1 MRARPGAW
9 LPPLLSVVL
18 LLVAWQTAVVVFD
31 VPRFIL
37 PPPTE
42 IAQALVTERHVI
54 GRNVGVTLLE
64 LGLGYGLG
72 VGSGLLLAI
81 VMNFARPLKAGLYP
95 LLVASQT
102 IPKVAI
108 APLFVLWFGVDLLP
122 KVLIIAL
129 LAFFPVLINTISGLD
144 ATDRGHI
151 ELFASVNSSKWD
163 LYRHVKIPAAV
174 PHLFA
179 GLKLALT
186 VSVIGAV
193 IAEFVASNSGLG
205 YLLLAYNASLRTT
218 ELFATLVVL
227 VVISGLAFVAIVVAE
242 RLVSWQART
251 HTADD
256 SGTTRPPTTREMA

>member
-1 MRARPGAW
+1 MRTRMRAV
-9 LPPLLSVVL
+9 LPPLLSIVG
-18 LLVAWQTAVVVFD
+18 LLVIWQTAVVLLD
-31 VPRFIL
+31 VPKFIL
-37 PPPTE
+37 PAPTA
-42 IAQALVTERHVI
+42 IAQALVDERDVI

-64 LGLGYGLG
+64 LALGYGLG
-72 VGSGLLLAI
+72 VGAGLLLAI
-81 VMNFARPLKAGLYP
+81 VMNFARPLKSALYP

-108 APLFVLWFGVDLLP
+108 APLFVLWFGVGLLP

-151 ELFASVNSSKWD
+151 ELFASVNSSRWD

-193 IAEFVASNSGLG
+193 IAEFVASSSGLG
-205 YLLLAYNASLRTT
+205 YLLLAYNSSLRTT

-227 VVISGLAFVAIVVAE
+227 IVISGLAFVAIVLLE
-242 RLVSWQART
+242 RLVSWQARDRGG
-251 HTADD
+251 DD
-256 SGTTRPPTTREMA
+256 AGSTLPPVTGQIA

>member
-1 MRARPGAW
+1 MRTRLGAV
-9 LPPLLSVVL
+9 LPPLLSVVV
-18 LLVAWQTAVVVFD
+18 LLVVWQTAVVVLE

-37 PPPTE
+37 PAPTE
-42 IAQALVTERHVI
+42 IARALVDERAVI

-64 LGLGYGLG
+64 LVLGYALG
-72 VGSGLLLAI
+72 VGAGLVLAV
-81 VMNFARPLKAGLYP
+81 VMNFARPLKAALYP

-144 ATDRGHI
+144 GTDRGHV
-151 ELFASVNSSKWD
+151 ELFASVNSSRWD

-193 IAEFVASNSGLG
+193 IAEFVASSSGLG

-227 VVISGLAFVAIVVAE
+227 IAISGLAYTVIVVAE
-242 RLVSWQART
+242 RLVSWQARSR
-251 HTADD
+251 AGDD
-256 SGTTRPPTTREMA
+256 AGSTRPPATSEMA

>member
-1 MRARPGAW
+1 MKSRMTGL
-9 LPPLLSVVL
+9 LPSLLSL
-18 LLVAWQTAVVVFD
+18 AAILVIWQLAVVAFD

-42 IAQALVTERHVI
+42 IVEALIDEWSVI
-54 GRNVGVTLLE
+54 GENVGITLLE
-64 LGLGYGLG
+64 LVLGYGLG
-72 VGSGLLLAI
+72 VGTGLALAI
-81 VMNFARPLKAGLYP
+81 LMNFAPPIKTAIYP
-95 LLVASQT
+95 LVIASQT

-108 APLFVLWFGVDLLP
+108 APLFVLWFGVDLTP

-129 LAFFPVLINTISGLD
+129 LAFFPVLINTVSGLD
-144 ATDRGHI
+144 STDRGHV
-151 ELFASVNSSKWD
+151 ELFASVNSSKRD

-193 IAEFVASNSGLG
+193 IAEFVASNAGLG
-205 YLLLAYNASLRTT
+205 YLLLSYNASLETA

-227 VVISGLAFVAIVVAE
+227 IAISGLSFLAIVMIE
-242 RLVSWQART
+242 RLASWQARVQ
-251 HTADD
+251 AP
-256 SGTTRPPTTREMA
+256 GTSTVPTGSAGDQS

>member
-1 MRARPGAW
+1 MRTRMGAV
-9 LPPLLSVVL
+9 LPPLLSVVV
-18 LLVAWQTAVVVFD
+18 LLVLWQTAVVVFD

-42 IAQALVTERHVI
+42 IAVALVNERDVL
-54 GRNVGVTLLE
+54 GRNVGITLLE
-64 LGLGYGLG
+64 LALGYGLG
-72 VGSGLLLAI
+72 VGTGLVLAV
-81 VMNFARPLKAGLYP
+81 VMNFARPLKASLYP

-144 ATDRGHI
+144 TTDRGHI
-151 ELFASVNSSKWD
+151 ELFASVNSSMWD

-193 IAEFVASNSGLG
+193 IAEFVASSSGLG

-218 ELFATLVVL
+218 ELFAALFVL
-227 VVISGLAFVAIVVAE
+227 IAISGLAFLAIVALE
-242 RLVSWQART
+242 RAVSWQART
-251 HTADD
+251 HAGDT
-256 SGTTRPPTTREMA
+256 SGTTRVAPTSELA

>member
-1 MRARPGAW
+1 MKNRLTGL
-9 LPPLLSVVL
+9 LPPLLSL
-18 LLVAWQTAVVVFD
+18 AGILVIWQFAVMVFD

-42 IAQALVTERHVI
+42 IVEALLAERDII
-54 GRNVGVTLLE
+54 GKNVGVTLLE
-64 LGLGYGLG
+64 LVLGYGLG
-72 VGSGLLLAI
+72 VGTGLALAI
-81 VMNFARPLKAGLYP
+81 FMNFAPPIKTALYP
-95 LLVASQT
+95 LVIASQT

-108 APLFVLWFGVDLLP
+108 APLFVLWFGVDLMP

-129 LAFFPVLINTISGLD
+129 LAFFPVLINTVSGLD
-144 ATDRGHI
+144 STDRGHV
-151 ELFASVNSSKWD
+151 ELFPSVNSSKRD

-193 IAEFVASNSGLG
+193 IAEFVASNAGLG
-205 YLLLAYNASLRTT
+205 YLLLSYNASLKTA

-227 VVISGLAFVAIVVAE
+227 IVISGLSFLAIVTIE
-242 RLVSWQART
+242 RLVSWQAR
-251 HTADD
+251 AQVP
-256 SGTTRPPTTREMA
+256 GTSTVSTGSVSE